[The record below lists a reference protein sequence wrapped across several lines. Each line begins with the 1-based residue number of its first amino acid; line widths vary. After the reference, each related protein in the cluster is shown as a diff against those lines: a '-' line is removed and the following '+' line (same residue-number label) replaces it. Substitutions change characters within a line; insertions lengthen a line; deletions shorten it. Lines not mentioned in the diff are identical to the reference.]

1 MDYKNDERYWDIT
14 LLNKWFAF
22 AAIIWTV
29 TMVWMFIDDNDDE
42 FKYYQSEYYS
52 ILKDKTE
59 ADYDQLYSEVSDVK
73 QKLELELD
81 NKKSI
86 LDSKINLIN
95 EINDSIQVAKDQ
107 YAKVNIDFKATIAEV
122 DVAKYMVEKEKADN
136 KYDETSEVYNNY
148 IKYINQRDVLKKS
161 KETLEIKVSSFELE
175 IEQLNEDV
183 KKAQQK
189 RNKELKRLDLLEN
202 QLNKLDRNR
211 MSLANQVADIVRD
224 LPIVDFLDPKLK
236 IQQTVVSDV
245 KYDVNFAKVS
255 TVDRCVSCH
264 MGIEDEKFAN
274 EDQPYTSHPNLDLF
288 GASSSPHPF
297 NEFGCSSCHSG
308 RSRGTGFTSSVH
320 MPFDSKQ
327 QKEWED
333 KYDWEIMHHWL
344 QPMLPSEYSQ
354 AGCFKCHTEQPYL
367 EGGDQLQLGISLIKQ
382 NGCNACHHI
391 ESIPKDYNVGPDLT
405 KVYQKFDKDW
415 TFKWIKNPQSFRYN
429 TMMPHFF
436 EQDNNSSPEMIKRNN
451 AEIYAIT
458 EYLYKDEDY
467 KKSSSSRYLGDM
479 ESGEILVNA
488 IGCMG
493 CHQIEENPENYT
505 PETDEYE
512 FYLSNH
518 GYDSEE
524 TTNHNLLDQQGPNLI
539 GLGSKVS
546 AEWLYEWLKNPKNY
560 WEKTR
565 MPNLRLSDQEAK
577 DITAYLLSFKNEEF
591 ENQEIPNLSK
601 ETFQDELENI
611 AFSWLSKSFNYVEA
625 EEKFTDLKNN
635 DELTGYVADKAIRY
649 YGCYT
654 CHNMDGYEDAKP
666 IGAELTYVGS
676 KPLNKFDFGHIHDIQ
691 HTNFS
696 WMNQKLANPR
706 IFDRSKVVAPEDK
719 SRMPNFYLT
728 KTEIEA
734 ITTVL
739 LGLTE
744 TPKIESSKL
753 ADLDKSVQ
761 ELAGYKLIRQYNCYG
776 CHEIYDEGGR
786 IADSI
791 KEILPEQLQA
801 EHRNYAPPSLYAEGS
816 KVQSDWLFSY
826 LQDPITIRPNLQV
839 RMPSFNLSDD
849 DWNAIIAAFKDME
862 DNELSY
868 ESIHMVD
875 KNSTKY
881 RQGYELVS
889 DYGYYDLDQ
898 DEWVDA
904 FNEGSRCYVCHFEG
918 DVPPGKDY
926 AISDPLVWAP
936 NLALS
941 KERLR
946 PEWIKEWLRN
956 PQHYMEYTKMVAPA
970 LYNKCP
976 ECLDGDL
983 TDEQYAELKDISDN
997 KDNPSWRSGDDA
1009 DYRLEAITDWI
1020 FSVEGKIDIST
1031 EIQNYFDKN
1040 GYIHFQ
1046 EDEDEDDWGDDD
1058 W

>member
-1 MDYKNDERYWDIT
+1 MDYRNDERYWNIT
-14 LLNKWFAF
+14 LLNKWFLF
-22 AAIIWTV
+22 AAAAWTLS
-29 TMVWMFIDDNDDE
+29 MIWMFIDDNDDE

-59 ADYDQLYSEVSDVK
+59 TDFNNLYQEVSDVK
-73 QKLELELD
+73 AQLESELES
-81 NKKSI
+81 KKLI
-86 LDSKINLIN
+86 LESKNDLIQS
-95 EINDSIQVAKDQ
+95 INDSIQLVKDK
-107 YAKVNIDFKATIAEV
+107 YSKVNIDWKALIVEV
-122 DVAKYMVEKEKADN
+122 DVAKYLVEKEMAEN
-136 KYDETSEVYNNY
+136 QYNEVSEAALLFDDLNV
-148 IKYINQRDVLKKS
+148 KKVELKKT
-161 KETLEIKVSSFELE
+161 KESLEIQMQTFNDQISSLKEE
-175 IEQLNEDV
+175 V
-183 KKAQQK
+183 KLAQDK
-189 RNKELKRLDLLEN
+189 RNKELKRLDLVEN
-202 QLNKLDRNR
+202 QLNKLDRER

-236 IQQTVVSDV
+236 VQQTVVSDV
-245 KYDVNFAKVS
+245 KYDVNFAKVAS
-255 TVDRCVSCH
+255 VDRCVSCH
-264 MGIEDEKFAN
+264 MGIEESKFSN
-274 EDQPYTSHPNLDLF
+274 EEQPYKSHPNLDLM

-297 NEFGCSSCHSG
+297 SEFGCSSCHSG
-308 RSRGTGFTSSVH
+308 RSRGTGFTSTVH
-320 MPFDSKQ
+320 MPFDKAQ
-327 QKEWED
+327 KKEWEE

-354 AGCFKCHTEQPYL
+354 AGCFKCHTQQPYL
-367 EGGDQLQLGISLIKQ
+367 EGGEQLQLGISLIKQ

-458 EYLYKDEDY
+458 EYLYKDDDY
-467 KKSSSSRYLGDM
+467 TESNSSAYLGDM

-493 CHQIEENPENYT
+493 CHQIAENTVDYE
-505 PETDEYE
+505 PETKEYE
-512 FYLSNH
+512 FYLSEH
-518 GYDSEE
+518 GYDVEE

-577 DITAYLLSFKNEEF
+577 DITAYLLSFRNEEF
-591 ENQEIPNLSK
+591 ENQEIPNL
-601 ETFQDELENI
+601 EHDTFAEELDNI
-611 AFSWLSKSFNYVEA
+611 AFSWLSKSFNYQEA
-625 EEKFTDLKNN
+625 EERFNDLKDN
-635 DELTGYVADKAIRY
+635 DEITGYVADKAIRY

-696 WMNQKLANPR
+696 WINQKLSNPR
-706 IFDRSKVVAPEDK
+706 IYDRSKVIAPEDK

-728 KTEIEA
+728 QTEIEA
-734 ITTVL
+734 ITTAL
-739 LGLTE
+739 LGLTNVQVEE
-744 TPKIESSKL
+744 TKL
-753 ADLDKSVQ
+753 ADLDKSMQ

-826 LQDPITIRPNLQV
+826 LQEPITIRPNLQV

-868 ESIHMVD
+868 ESIHIVD
-875 KNSTKY
+875 EDSREF

-889 DYGYYDLDQ
+889 DYGFYDLDQ
-898 DEWVDA
+898 DLWVDA

-946 PEWIKEWLRN
+946 PEWVKEWLRN

-976 ECLDGDL
+976 ECLDGEL
-983 TDEQYAELKDISDN
+983 TDEQYAQLKDISDN
-997 KDNPSWRSGDDA
+997 KDNPSWRSGAEA

-1020 FSVEGKIDIST
+1020 FSVDGKIDISDD
-1031 EIQNYFDKN
+1031 IKSYFDKN

-1046 EDEDEDDWGDDD
+1046 EEEDDEDDWGDDD

>member
-1 MDYKNDERYWDIT
+1 MDYRNDERYWNIT
-14 LLNKWFAF
+14 LLNKWFLF
-22 AAIIWTV
+22 AAAAWTLS
-29 TMVWMFIDDNDDE
+29 MIWMFIDDNDDE

-59 ADYDQLYSEVSDVK
+59 TDFNNLYQEVSDVK
-73 QKLELELD
+73 AQLESELES
-81 NKKSI
+81 KKLI
-86 LDSKINLIN
+86 LESKNDLIQS
-95 EINDSIQVAKDQ
+95 INDSIQLVKDK
-107 YAKVNIDFKATIAEV
+107 YSKVNIDWKALIVEV
-122 DVAKYMVEKEKADN
+122 DVAKYLVEKEMAEN
-136 KYDETSEVYNNY
+136 QYNEVSEAALLFDDLNV
-148 IKYINQRDVLKKS
+148 KKVELKKT
-161 KETLEIKVSSFELE
+161 KESLEIQMQTFNDQISSLKEE
-175 IEQLNEDV
+175 V
-183 KKAQQK
+183 KLAQDK
-189 RNKELKRLDLLEN
+189 RNKELKRLDLVEN
-202 QLNKLDRNR
+202 QLNKLDRER

-236 IQQTVVSDV
+236 VQQTVVSDV
-245 KYDVNFAKVS
+245 KYDVNFAKVAS
-255 TVDRCVSCH
+255 VDRCVSCH
-264 MGIEDEKFAN
+264 MGIEESKFSN
-274 EDQPYTSHPNLDLF
+274 EEQPYKSHPNLDLM

-297 NEFGCSSCHSG
+297 SEFGCSSCHSG
-308 RSRGTGFTSSVH
+308 RSRGTGFTSTVH
-320 MPFDSKQ
+320 MPFDKAQ
-327 QKEWED
+327 KKEWEE

-354 AGCFKCHTEQPYL
+354 AGCFKCHTQQPYL
-367 EGGDQLQLGISLIKQ
+367 EGGEQLQLGISLIKQ

-458 EYLYKDEDY
+458 EYLYKDDDY
-467 KKSSSSRYLGDM
+467 TESNSSAYLGDM

-493 CHQIEENPENYT
+493 CHQIAENTVDYE
-505 PETDEYE
+505 PETKEYE
-512 FYLSNH
+512 FYLSEH
-518 GYDSEE
+518 GYDVEE

-577 DITAYLLSFKNEEF
+577 DITAYLLSFRNEEF
-591 ENQEIPNLSK
+591 ENQEIPNL
-601 ETFQDELENI
+601 EHDTFAEELDNI
-611 AFSWLSKSFNYVEA
+611 AFSWLSKSFNYQEA
-625 EEKFTDLKNN
+625 EERFNDLKDN
-635 DELTGYVADKAIRY
+635 DEITGYVADKAIRY

-676 KPLNKFDFGHIHDIQ
+676 KPLSKFDFGHIHDIQ

-696 WMNQKLANPR
+696 WINQKLSNPR
-706 IFDRSKVVAPEDK
+706 IYDRSKVIAPEDK

-728 KTEIEA
+728 QTEIEA
-734 ITTVL
+734 ITTAL
-739 LGLTE
+739 LGLTNVQVEE
-744 TPKIESSKL
+744 TKL
-753 ADLDKSVQ
+753 ADLDKSMQ

-826 LQDPITIRPNLQV
+826 LQEPITIRPNLQV

-868 ESIHMVD
+868 ESIHIVD
-875 KNSTKY
+875 EDSREF

-889 DYGYYDLDQ
+889 DYGFYDLDQ
-898 DEWVDA
+898 DLWVDA

-946 PEWIKEWLRN
+946 PEWVKEWLRN

-976 ECLDGDL
+976 ECLDGEL
-983 TDEQYAELKDISDN
+983 TDEQYAQLKDISDN
-997 KDNPSWRSGDDA
+997 KDNPSWRSGAEA

-1020 FSVEGKIDIST
+1020 FSVDGKIDISDD
-1031 EIQNYFDKN
+1031 IKSYFDKN

-1046 EDEDEDDWGDDD
+1046 EEEEDEDDWGDDD

>member
-1 MDYKNDERYWDIT
+1 MDYRNDERYWNIT
-14 LLNKWFAF
+14 LLNKWFLF
-22 AAIIWTV
+22 AAAAWTLS
-29 TMVWMFIDDNDDE
+29 MIWMFIDDNDDE

-59 ADYDQLYSEVSDVK
+59 TDFNNLYQEVSDVK
-73 QKLELELD
+73 AQLESELES
-81 NKKSI
+81 KKLI
-86 LDSKINLIN
+86 LESKNDLILS
-95 EINDSIQVAKDQ
+95 INDSIQLVKDK
-107 YAKVNIDFKATIAEV
+107 YSKVNIDWKALIVEV
-122 DVAKYMVEKEKADN
+122 DVAKYLVEKEMAEN
-136 KYDETSEVYNNY
+136 QYNEVSEAALLFDDLNG
-148 IKYINQRDVLKKS
+148 KKVEMKKT
-161 KETLEIKVSSFELE
+161 KESLEIQMQTFNDQISSLKEE
-175 IEQLNEDV
+175 V
-183 KKAQQK
+183 KLAQDK
-189 RNKELKRLDLLEN
+189 RNKELKRLDLVEN
-202 QLNKLDRNR
+202 QLNKLDRER

-236 IQQTVVSDV
+236 VQQTVVSDV
-245 KYDVNFAKVS
+245 KYDVNFAKVAS
-255 TVDRCVSCH
+255 VDRCVSCH
-264 MGIEDEKFAN
+264 MGIEESKFSN
-274 EDQPYTSHPNLDLF
+274 EEQPYKSHPNLDLM

-297 NEFGCSSCHSG
+297 SEFGCSSCHSG
-308 RSRGTGFTSSVH
+308 RSRGTGFTSTVH
-320 MPFDSKQ
+320 MPFDKAQ
-327 QKEWED
+327 KKEWEE

-354 AGCFKCHTEQPYL
+354 AGCFKCHTQQPYL
-367 EGGDQLQLGISLIKQ
+367 EGGEQLQLGISLIKQ

-458 EYLYKDEDY
+458 EYLYKDDDY
-467 KKSSSSRYLGDM
+467 IQSNSSAYLGDM

-493 CHQIEENPENYT
+493 CHQIAENTVDYE
-505 PETDEYE
+505 PETKEYE
-512 FYLSNH
+512 FYLSEH
-518 GYDSEE
+518 GYDVEE

-577 DITAYLLSFKNEEF
+577 DITAYLLSFRNEEF
-591 ENQEIPNLSK
+591 ENQEIPNL
-601 ETFQDELENI
+601 EHDTFSDELDNI
-611 AFSWLSKSFNYVEA
+611 AFSWLSKSFNYQEA
-625 EEKFTDLKNN
+625 EERFNDLKDN
-635 DELTGYVADKAIRY
+635 DEITGYVADKAIRY

-676 KPLNKFDFGHIHDIQ
+676 KPLSKFDFGHIHDIQ

-696 WMNQKLANPR
+696 WINQKLSNPR
-706 IFDRSKVVAPEDK
+706 IYDRSKVIAPEDK

-728 KTEIEA
+728 QNEIEA
-734 ITTVL
+734 ITTAL
-739 LGLTE
+739 LGLTNVQVEE
-744 TPKIESSKL
+744 TKL
-753 ADLDKSVQ
+753 ADLDKSMQ

-826 LQDPITIRPNLQV
+826 LQEPITIRPNLQV

-868 ESIHMVD
+868 ESIHIVD
-875 KNSTKY
+875 EDSREF

-889 DYGYYDLDQ
+889 DYGFYDLDQ
-898 DEWVDA
+898 DLWVDA

-946 PEWIKEWLRN
+946 PEWVKEWLRN

-976 ECLDGDL
+976 ECLDGEL
-983 TDEQYAELKDISDN
+983 TEEQYAQLKDISDN
-997 KDNPSWRSGDDA
+997 KDNPSWRAGEEA

-1020 FSVEGKIDIST
+1020 FSVDGKIDISDD
-1031 EIQNYFDKN
+1031 IKSYFDKN

-1046 EDEDEDDWGDDD
+1046 EEEDDEDDWGDDD

>member
-1 MDYKNDERYWDIT
+1 MDYRNDERYWNIT
-14 LLNKWFAF
+14 LLNKWFLF
-22 AAIIWTV
+22 AAAAWTLS
-29 TMVWMFIDDNDDE
+29 MIWMFIDDNDDE

-59 ADYDQLYSEVSDVK
+59 TDFNNLYQEVSDVK
-73 QKLELELD
+73 AQLESELES
-81 NKKSI
+81 KKLI
-86 LDSKINLIN
+86 LESKNDLIQS
-95 EINDSIQVAKDQ
+95 INDSIQLVKDK
-107 YAKVNIDFKATIAEV
+107 YSKVNIDWKALIVEV
-122 DVAKYMVEKEKADN
+122 DVAKYLVEKEMAEN
-136 KYDETSEVYNNY
+136 QYNEVSEAALLFDDLNV
-148 IKYINQRDVLKKS
+148 KKVELKKT
-161 KETLEIKVSSFELE
+161 KESLEIQMQTFNDQISSLKEE
-175 IEQLNEDV
+175 V
-183 KKAQQK
+183 KLAQDK
-189 RNKELKRLDLLEN
+189 RNKELKRLDLVEN
-202 QLNKLDRNR
+202 QLNKLDRER

-236 IQQTVVSDV
+236 VQQTVVSDV
-245 KYDVNFAKVS
+245 KYDVNFAKVAS
-255 TVDRCVSCH
+255 VDRCVSCH
-264 MGIEDEKFAN
+264 MGIEESKFSN
-274 EDQPYTSHPNLDLF
+274 EEQPYKSHPNLDLM

-297 NEFGCSSCHSG
+297 SEFGCSSCHSG
-308 RSRGTGFTSSVH
+308 RSRGTGFTSTVH
-320 MPFDSKQ
+320 MPFDKAQ
-327 QKEWED
+327 KKEWEE

-354 AGCFKCHTEQPYL
+354 AGCFKCHTQQPYL
-367 EGGDQLQLGISLIKQ
+367 EGGEQLQLGISLIKQ

-458 EYLYKDEDY
+458 EYLYKDDDY
-467 KKSSSSRYLGDM
+467 TQSNSSAYLGDM

-493 CHQIEENPENYT
+493 CHQIAENTVDYE
-505 PETDEYE
+505 PETKEYE
-512 FYLSNH
+512 FYLSEH
-518 GYDSEE
+518 GYDVEE

-577 DITAYLLSFKNEEF
+577 DITAYLLSFRNEEF
-591 ENQEIPNLSK
+591 ENQEIPNL
-601 ETFQDELENI
+601 EHDTFAEELDNI
-611 AFSWLSKSFNYVEA
+611 AFSWLSKSFNYQEA
-625 EEKFTDLKNN
+625 EERFNDLKDN
-635 DELTGYVADKAIRY
+635 DEITGYVADKAIRY

-696 WMNQKLANPR
+696 WINQKLSNPR
-706 IFDRSKVVAPEDK
+706 IYDRSKVIAPEDK

-728 KTEIEA
+728 QTEIEA
-734 ITTVL
+734 ITTAL
-739 LGLTE
+739 LGLTNVQVEE
-744 TPKIESSKL
+744 TKL
-753 ADLDKSVQ
+753 ADLDKSMQ

-826 LQDPITIRPNLQV
+826 LQEPITIRPNLQV

-868 ESIHMVD
+868 ESIHIVD
-875 KNSTKY
+875 EDSREF

-889 DYGYYDLDQ
+889 DYGFYDLDQ
-898 DEWVDA
+898 DLWVDA

-946 PEWIKEWLRN
+946 PEWVKEWLRN

-976 ECLDGDL
+976 ECLDGEL
-983 TDEQYAELKDISDN
+983 TDEQYAQLKDISDN
-997 KDNPSWRSGDDA
+997 KDNPSWRSGAEA

-1020 FSVEGKIDIST
+1020 FSVDGKIDISDD
-1031 EIQNYFDKN
+1031 IKSYFDKN

-1046 EDEDEDDWGDDD
+1046 EEEEDEDDWGDDD